1 MTNSRRPRS
10 LYAKMFYMILFSL
23 LCSAAIFFLIAGI
36 GKYCVDH
43 IYMSPASVSSRNAKI
58 YTSFNSYVKNSEIHS
73 DDYTAISQWEDFG
86 SYVLITVY
94 RPEDSSSSPL
104 PSASLYSGQ
113 HGKLYPMNFSDG
125 TFYIAI
131 DDNTYNK
138 EIMLNNIAAIIA
150 ASLAFVLIMLGF
162 VRRITL
168 RIIKLAEEA
177 LEIGAGDLEH
187 PITVEGNDEL
197 TMLADEMDNM
207 RRSVIERMGN
217 EKKAWQANSELI
229 TAISHD
235 IRTPMTSLIG
245 YIGLLNNS
253 DFSDKE
259 RCRQFSQSA
268 YGKAME
274 LKDLTDELFR
284 YFLVFGKSEL
294 DLSMETY
301 DGRLLLQQLL
311 SEAQFELMEKGFDV
325 QNIDFDGDC
334 EIMAD
339 PLYLKRVMDNLVSNI
354 KKYADKNYPLMF
366 VSELK
371 DGNLSVCLS
380 NHTAKNV
387 KRVES
392 TKIGLRTC
400 QKIMEHM
407 GGSFIT
413 HFDNERYAA
422 EFNLPVK
429 KEA

>member
-1 MTNSRRPRS
+1 
-10 LYAKMFYMILFSL
+10 MFYMILLSL
-23 LCSAAIFFLIAGI
+23 LCSAAIFFLISGI
-36 GKYCVDH
+36 GKYFVDH
-43 IYMSPASVSSRNAKI
+43 IYMSPASVSSRNAKM
-58 YTSFNSYVKNSEIHS
+58 YATFNSYVKNNDIRS
-73 DDYTAISQWEDFG
+73 DDYASIAQWDDFG
-86 SYVLITVY
+86 SYVVISVY
-94 RPEDSSSSPL
+94 RPENLSSSSPL
-104 PSASLYSGQ
+104 PSASMYSGQ
-113 HGKLYPMNFSDG
+113 HGKLYPMHFSAG

-138 EIMLNNIAAIIA
+138 EIILNNIAAIIA

-162 VRRITL
+162 VRRIAV
-168 RIIKLAEEA
+168 RIITLSEEA

-197 TMLADEMDNM
+197 TMLAAEMDNM

-217 EKKAWQANSELI
+217 EKRAWQANSELI

-294 DLSMETY
+294 DLNMENY

-325 QNIDFDGDC
+325 QNIDFEGDC

-354 KKYADKNYPLMF
+354 KKYADRQYPLMF
-366 VSELK
+366 ISDLK

-380 NHTAKNV
+380 NHAAKNV
-387 KRVES
+387 NRVES

-407 GGSFIT
+407 GGSFIS
-413 HFDNERYAA
+413 HFDGDHYAA
-422 EFNLPVK
+422 EFTLPVK